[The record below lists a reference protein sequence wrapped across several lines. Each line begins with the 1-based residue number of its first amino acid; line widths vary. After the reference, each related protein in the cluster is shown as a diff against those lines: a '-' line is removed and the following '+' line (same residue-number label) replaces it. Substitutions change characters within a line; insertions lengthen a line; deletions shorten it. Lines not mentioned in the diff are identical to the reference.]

1 MSKNKKKIK
10 DALEKLI
17 WMEQNGSFDSYDG
30 YAVTEEIRNI
40 LCDHEFKEYQAEETD
55 TNIPER
61 LFCVDCDKDFNV
73 QDEQEVMLENER
85 E

>member
-1 MSKNKKKIK
+1 MSKNKKKIN

-40 LCDHEFKEYQAEETD
+40 LCDH
-55 TNIPER
+55 
-61 LFCVDCDKDFNV
+61 
-73 QDEQEVMLENER
+73 
-85 E
+85 

>member
-1 MSKNKKKIK
+1 MNKDI
-10 DALEKLI
+10 EKLTQSQLVEI
-17 WMEQNGSFDSYDG
+17 LYGRIKYPLELREQC
-30 YAVTEEIRNI
+30 EERLEQICN
-40 LCDHEFKEYQAEETD
+40 HEFKEYQAEETD